1 MSQEFQLFSLIIW
14 NTRVTTLNLYLTQ
27 SVGMARVVA
36 AMTLGKGVVHQ
47 DGVAK
52 RLEDH

>member
-47 DGVAK
+47 DGQTK
-52 RLEDH
+52 RLEGH